1 MPLMEAPKPVP
12 VQKNFDVLVCGGGP
26 AGIASAIASARA
38 GAVTGIVDFQG
49 CLGGIWTAGL
59 LSNILDAKEKPG
71 LIAEIRRRLAARD
84 AIAERFDLYDAEAM
98 KLLLEEMC
106 AEAGVEIR
114 LHARLVS
121 AVTRGRVIEHAVF
134 EGKEGRFALG
144 AKAFVD
150 ATGDG
155 DLAAF
160 AGCGFDLGREGD
172 KGMQPMSLM
181 AVVSNVPEEVMS
193 GRMNPGKTSCLAKD
207 EFYKQLVGQGVNCSY
222 TKPSIFPLPNGLCA
236 LMINHEYGKSALDS
250 RCLTEA
256 TLSARREIHKTIE
269 AMRKFSSEWAKLQLV
284 ETAAHIGVREG
295 RRIHGHYRVTVED
308 VIEGRRHSDA
318 ITRVGFPID
327 VHSVLAEEGGGFHG
341 GNIQVQNHYDIP
353 LRALIA
359 KDCENLAMAGRCIS
373 GDFLAHASYR
383 VTGNSVTT
391 GEAAGVL
398 AAFASCFGLSL
409 REVKVDEVLSALED
423 LRNESCRFENII
435 YSRPG
440 ARHATAEKA
449 LCA

>member
-1 MPLMEAPKPVP
+1 MEAPKPVP

-26 AGIASAIASARA
+26 AGIAAAIAAART
-38 GAVTGIVDFQG
+38 GAETCIVDFQG

-59 LSNILDAKEKPG
+59 LSNILDAREKPG
-71 LIAEIRRRLAARD
+71 LIAEIRRRLAERD
-84 AIAERFDLYDAEAM
+84 AIARGFDLYDAEAM

-106 AEAGVEIR
+106 EEAGVKIR

-121 AVTRGRVIEHAVF
+121 AIIRDRKIGYAVF

-144 AKAFVD
+144 ARAFVD

-181 AVVSNVPEEVMS
+181 AVVSNVPEEVRS
-193 GRMNPGKTSCLAKD
+193 GRMNPGKTSCLVKD
-207 EFYKQLVGQGVNCSY
+207 EFYQWLVREGMNSSY
-222 TKPSIFPLPNGLCA
+222 TKPSLFPLPNGLCA
-236 LMINHEYGKSALDS
+236 LMMNHEYGKSGLDS

-256 TLSARREIHKTIE
+256 TLSARREIHQAVR
-269 AMRKFSSEWAKLQLV
+269 AMRKFSSEWENLQLV

-295 RRIHGHYRVTVED
+295 RRIHGHYQIAVED
-308 VIEGRRHSDA
+308 VIEGRRHFDA

-327 VHSVLAEEGGGFHG
+327 VHSVLQEEGGGFHG
-341 GNIQVQNHYDIP
+341 GNIKVQNHYDIP
-353 LRALIA
+353 LRALVA
-359 KDCENLAMAGRCIS
+359 RDCDNLAMAGRCIS

-383 VTGNSVTT
+383 VTGNSVAT
-391 GEAAGVL
+391 GEAAGIL
-398 AAFASCFGLSL
+398 ASRASESGLPFH
-409 REVKVDEVLSALED
+409 EVNASDVLSALED
-423 LRNESCRFENII
+423 LRDECRADTNRLFKTSESRSA
-435 YSRPG
+435 SRD
-440 ARHATAEKA
+440 RR
-449 LCA
+449 LCV